1 MQTVAGLYSLNGK
14 KLQRQFKESLSGYRI
29 WESKTHAKDW
39 LLYPENI
46 GENLSIDETAFTNGE
61 LYTIVTNKAAKGKK
75 GTLLAMVKGT
85 KAKDVVE
92 VLRKLPEEKRL
103 KVKELTLDMAGN
115 MGLIVDQSF
124 LKASKVIDR
133 FHVQKLAFEAVQE
146 IRIKHRWK
154 AIDLENKQ
162 IQNAKDENEAY
173 KIKEH
178 SNGDSPKQLLA
189 RSRYLLFKSKSKWT
203 EKQKQRALIL
213 FDQYPDIKQA
223 YDLSQRLSWIY
234 QKTEDKTIA
243 RTRLALWIEKVRQ
256 SGFKSFNTISN
267 TINMHYENILNYF
280 DNRSTNAAAESFN
293 SKIKAFRAQFRGVRD
308 VAFFL
313 FRLENVFA

>member
-1 MQTVAGLYSLNGK
+1 M
-14 KLQRQFKESLSGYRI
+14 
-29 WESKTHAKDW
+29 
-39 LLYPENI
+39 LYPENI

-75 GTLLAMVKGT
+75 GTLLAMIKGT

-115 MGLIVDQSF
+115 MGLIVDRSF
-124 LKASKVIDR
+124 PKASKVIDR

-162 IQNAKDENEAY
+162 IQKAKDENEIY
-173 KIKEH
+173 KIKEYA
-178 SNGDSPKQLLA
+178 NGDSPKQLLA

-203 EKQKQRALIL
+203 EKQKQRAIIL

-280 DNRSTNAAAESFN
+280 DNRSTNASAESFN